1 MTDCR
6 SFMRPTANEVDA
18 EHGVLVRH
26 LAGLQGRVDAQ
37 MRASAQQVQV
47 LEGEVLRL
55 RTQLV
60 LARTCVLWGLN
71 AMALTRPLPQR
82 RTSPDALRASMA
94 EASGVICQTGCV
106 GHAHP
111 WLEPDGQCRRTGV
124 ACHQVSGL
132 AEDLP

>member
-1 MTDCR
+1 MTVSR
-6 SFMRPTANEVDA
+6 AFMRSTANEVDA
-18 EHGVLVRH
+18 EHAVLARR
-26 LAGLQGRVDAQ
+26 LAGIQGRVDAQ

-71 AMALTRPLPQR
+71 AMTLTRPLQQR
-82 RTSPDALRASMA
+82 RTRPDAVPASMA

-111 WLEPDGQCRRTGV
+111 WLEADGQCRRTGV

>member
-1 MTDCR
+1 MVI
-6 SFMRPTANEVDA
+6 STAAHLEVST
-18 EHGVLVRH
+18 EHGALTRR
-26 LAGLQGRVDAQ
+26 LAGLQSRVDAQ
-37 MRASAQQVQV
+37 LRASNEKVLA

-71 AMALTRPLPQR
+71 AMVLTRPLQQR
-82 RTSPDALRASMA
+82 RTKPEGTLPSLA

-111 WLEPDGQCRRTGV
+111 WLDADGQCRRTGV
-124 ACHQVSGL
+124 ACNQVT
-132 AEDLP
+132 